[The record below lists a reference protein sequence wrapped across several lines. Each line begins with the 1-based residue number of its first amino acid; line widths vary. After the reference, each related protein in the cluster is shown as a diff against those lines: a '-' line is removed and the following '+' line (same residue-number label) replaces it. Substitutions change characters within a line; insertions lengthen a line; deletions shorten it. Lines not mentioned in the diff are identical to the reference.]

1 MKNYSK
7 ITPEGTKDYL
17 AQESRAIRCAE
28 KRLSSVFKSKGYE
41 KVMTPTIEFFDVFNR
56 ESSGYNPEDL
66 YSLTDSYGRL
76 LVLRPDS
83 TLPIARLV
91 STRFQNACLPL
102 RLYYNQNVFVRQKN
116 LTGRSDEATQS
127 GIELMGAYGL
137 RADLEVITTAVEAIE
152 SCTSADFKLEIG
164 HAGFFKEL
172 CKKLN
177 VSDDVVSEIYDC
189 VESRNFVSLNNIL
202 DKIGKNDI
210 TDCIRNLPRFFGG
223 LEIIEKA
230 KTIDLGDEGQKS
242 LDYLKELYVL
252 LVDAGLSDKIVI
264 DLSLVN
270 RTNYYTGIIF
280 KFYTRGVGF
289 PIAAGGRYDNLM
301 GEFGAPKG
309 AVGCALG
316 INRIMQVY
324 SAQIS
329 EVPSTLVF
337 AEKNA
342 DGLAYD
348 TAYNLR
354 VNGCLTEMYIG
365 GGSFKDAEEY
375 AKQTNNTCILRV
387 YPDGKL
393 TVYDYERNDTIETTV
408 NEFLGY
414 SEGFS
419 MPEPTPQDMGFRRL

>member
-17 AQESRAIRCAE
+17 ALESRAIRCAE

-91 STRFQNACLPL
+91 STRFQNARLPL
-102 RLYYNQNVFVRQKN
+102 RLYYNQNVFLRQKN
-116 LTGRSDEATQS
+116 LTGRSDEAVQS
-127 GIELMGAYGL
+127 GIELMGISGL

-177 VSDDVVSEIYDC
+177 VSDETIGEIYDC

-202 DKIGKNDI
+202 DKIGKNSI
-210 TDCIRNLPRFFGG
+210 TDSIRNLPRFFGG
-223 LEIIEKA
+223 LEVIEKA
-230 KTIDLGDEGQKS
+230 KEIGLGNEGEKA
-242 LDYLKELYVL
+242 LNYLKELYEL
-252 LVDAGLSDKIVI
+252 LCDAGLSQKIVI

-280 KFYTRGVGF
+280 KGYLQGSGISVVS
-289 PIAAGGRYDNLM
+289 GGRYDCL
-301 GEFGAPKG
+301 GAEFG
-309 AVGCALG
+309 
-316 INRIMQVY
+316 RDM
-324 SAQIS
+324 
-329 EVPSTLVF
+329 PSTGFGIETGALASVMLSRNELDNEKMPEIIVF
-337 AEKNA
+337 GENENIVKALEYSKKLRA
-342 DGLAYD
+342 DGTYCENSAFETL
-348 TAYNLR
+348 
-354 VNGCLTEMYIG
+354 
-365 GGSFKDAEEY
+365 EETKAY
-375 AKQTNNTCILRV
+375 AKSKGIKNICIVGAESVREE
-387 YPDGKL
+387 
-393 TVYDYERNDTIETTV
+393 TV
-408 NEFLGY
+408 
-414 SEGFS
+414 
-419 MPEPTPQDMGFRRL
+419 

>member
-17 AQESRAIRCAE
+17 ALESRAIRCAE

-91 STRFQNACLPL
+91 STRFQNARLPL
-102 RLYYNQNVFVRQKN
+102 RLYYNQNVFLRQKN
-116 LTGRSDEATQS
+116 LTGRSDEAVQS
-127 GIELMGAYGL
+127 GIELMGISGL

-177 VSDDVVSEIYDC
+177 VSDETVSEIYEC

-202 DKIGKNDI
+202 DKIGKNEI
-210 TDCIRNLPRFFGG
+210 TECIRNLPRFFGG

-230 KTIDLGDEGQKS
+230 KQIDLGDEGQKS
-242 LDYLKELYVL
+242 LDYLKELYML
-252 LVDAGLSDKIVI
+252 LCKAGLQNKIVI

-280 KFYTRGVGF
+280 KGYLQGSGVSVVS
-289 PIAAGGRYDNLM
+289 GGRYDSL
-301 GEFGAPKG
+301 GAEFGRDMQSTGFGIETG
-309 AVGCALG
+309 ALASVMLSRNELDNEKLPEVIVFGEKDYITDA
-316 INRIMQVY
+316 IDY
-324 SAQIS
+324 SRK
-329 EVPSTLVF
+329 LR
-337 AEKNA
+337 A
-342 DGLAYD
+342 DGTYCENS
-348 TAYNLR
+348 TFE
-354 VNGCLTEMYIG
+354 TIEET
-365 GGSFKDAEEY
+365 KEY
-375 AKQTNNTCILRV
+375 AKLKNISKICVVTA
-387 YPDGKL
+387 DGVREE
-393 TVYDYERNDTIETTV
+393 TV
-408 NEFLGY
+408 
-414 SEGFS
+414 
-419 MPEPTPQDMGFRRL
+419 

>member
-1 MKNYSK
+1 MKNYAK

-17 AQESRAIRCAE
+17 ALESRAIRCAE

-91 STRFQNACLPL
+91 STRFQNARLPL

-127 GIELMGAYGL
+127 GIELMGASGI

-152 SCTSADFKLEIG
+152 NCTSADFKLEIG

-177 VSDDVVSEIYDC
+177 VSDEVVSEIYDC

-202 DKIGKNDI
+202 DKIGNNNV
-210 TDCIRNLPRFFGG
+210 TECLRNIPRYFGG
-223 LEIIEKA
+223 VEIIEKA
-230 KTIDLGDEGQKS
+230 KEIDLGAEGQKS
-242 LDYLKELYVL
+242 LDYLKELYIL
-252 LVDAGLSDKIVI
+252 LCDAGLSDKVVI

-280 KFYTRGVGF
+280 KGYLQGSGISVVS
-289 PIAAGGRYDNLM
+289 GGRYDCL
-301 GEFGAPKG
+301 GAEFGRDMPSTGFGIETG
-309 AVGCALG
+309 ALATVMLSRNELDEEKTPEVIVFSEKELIVKALAYAKKLRADGAYCENSAFETLEETKAYAKSKG
-316 INRIMQVY
+316 INKICVVT
-324 SAQIS
+324 
-329 EVPSTLVF
+329 E
-337 AEKNA
+337 
-342 DGLAYD
+342 DGV
-348 TAYNLR
+348 R
-354 VNGCLTEMYIG
+354 
-365 GGSFKDAEEY
+365 EE
-375 AKQTNNTCILRV
+375 IV
-387 YPDGKL
+387 
-393 TVYDYERNDTIETTV
+393 
-408 NEFLGY
+408 
-414 SEGFS
+414 
-419 MPEPTPQDMGFRRL
+419 

>member
-17 AQESRAIRCAE
+17 AMESRAIRCAE

-91 STRFQNACLPL
+91 STRFQNARLPL

-116 LTGRSDEATQS
+116 LTGRNDEATQS
-127 GIELMGAYGL
+127 GIELMGAFGI

-177 VSDDVVSEIYDC
+177 VSDEVVSSIYDC
-189 VESRNFVSLNNIL
+189 VESRNFVTLNNIL
-202 DKIGKNDI
+202 DKIGKNDV

-223 LEIIEKA
+223 AEVIEKA
-230 KTIDLGDEGQKS
+230 KQIDLGEEGQKS
-242 LDYLKELYVL
+242 LDYLKELYIL
-252 LVDAGLSDKIVI
+252 LCEAGLEDKIVI

-280 KFYTRGVGF
+280 KGYLQGSGISVVS
-289 PIAAGGRYDNLM
+289 GGRFDSL
-301 GEFGAPKG
+301 GAEFGRDMPSTG
-309 AVGCALG
+309 FGIETGALG
-316 INRIMQVY
+316 SVMFSRNELDEEKVPENIVFGEKEFVGKALQY
-324 SAQIS
+324 S
-329 EVPSTLVF
+329 
-337 AEKNA
+337 K
-342 DGLAYD
+342 
-348 TAYNLR
+348 NLR
-354 VNGCLTEMYIG
+354 
-365 GGSFKDAEEY
+365 AEGVYCENSTFETYEETKEY
-375 AKQTNNTCILRV
+375 AISKGIKKICII
-387 YPDGKL
+387 GE
-393 TVYDYERNDTIETTV
+393 TVREEMI
-408 NEFLGY
+408 
-414 SEGFS
+414 
-419 MPEPTPQDMGFRRL
+419 

>member
-28 KRLSSVFKSKGYE
+28 KRLSAVFKSKGYE

-91 STRFQNACLPL
+91 STRFQNARLPL

-116 LTGRSDEATQS
+116 LTGRNDEATQS
-127 GIELMGAYGL
+127 GIELLGAYGL

-152 SCTSADFKLEIG
+152 NCTSADFKLEIG

-189 VESRNFVSLNNIL
+189 VETRNFVSLNNIL
-202 DKIGKNDI
+202 DRIGKSDV

-223 LEIIEKA
+223 VEVIEKA
-230 KTIDLGDEGQKS
+230 KEIDLGEDGQNS
-242 LDYLKELYVL
+242 LDYLKELYIL
-252 LVDAGLSDKIVI
+252 LGEAGLSDKIVI

-280 KFYTRGVGF
+280 KGYLQGSGVSVVS
-289 PIAAGGRYDNLM
+289 GGRYDSL
-301 GEFGAPKG
+301 GAEFGRDMPSTG
-309 AVGCALG
+309 FG
-316 INRIMQVY
+316 IETGDLATVMLSRNEIDEEKIPEIIVFGEKEYIMQAIEYSKQLRQQGVY
-324 SAQIS
+324 C
-329 EVPSTLVF
+329 ENSTFETL
-337 AEKNA
+337 AETK
-342 DGLAYD
+342 
-348 TAYNLR
+348 
-354 VNGCLTEMYIG
+354 
-365 GGSFKDAEEY
+365 EY
-375 AKQTNNTCILRV
+375 ALSKGIKKVCVVGKTVGEEIL
-387 YPDGKL
+387 
-393 TVYDYERNDTIETTV
+393 
-408 NEFLGY
+408 
-414 SEGFS
+414 
-419 MPEPTPQDMGFRRL
+419 

>member
-17 AQESRAIRCAE
+17 AFESRAIRCAE

-91 STRFQNACLPL
+91 STRFQNARLPL

-127 GIELMGAYGL
+127 GIELMGASGI

-177 VSDDVVSEIYDC
+177 VSDEVVSEIYDC

-210 TDCIRNLPRFFGG
+210 TESVRNLPRFFGG
-223 LEIIEKA
+223 IEIIEKA
-230 KTIDLGDEGQKS
+230 KQIDLGDEGQKS
-242 LDYLKELYVL
+242 LDYLKELYML
-252 LVDAGLSDKIVI
+252 LCEAGLSDKIVI

-280 KFYTRGVGF
+280 KGYLQGSGISVVS
-289 PIAAGGRYDNLM
+289 GGRYDCL
-301 GEFGAPKG
+301 GAEFG
-309 AVGCALG
+309 
-316 INRIMQVY
+316 RDM
-324 SAQIS
+324 
-329 EVPSTLVF
+329 PSTGFGIETGALASVMLSRDELDEEKTPDVIVF
-337 AEKNA
+337 SEKDLIVKA
-342 DGLAYD
+342 LAYSK
-348 TAYNLR
+348 NLR
-354 VNGCLTEMYIG
+354 YYGTYCENSTFETLEET
-365 GGSFKDAEEY
+365 KEY
-375 AKQTNNTCILRV
+375 AKTKGIKKICVVTENGVREE
-387 YPDGKL
+387 
-393 TVYDYERNDTIETTV
+393 TV
-408 NEFLGY
+408 
-414 SEGFS
+414 
-419 MPEPTPQDMGFRRL
+419 

>member
-56 ESSGYNPEDL
+56 DSSGYNPEDL

-91 STRFQNACLPL
+91 STRFQNARLPL

-137 RADLEVITTAVEAIE
+137 RADLEVITTAIEAIE
-152 SCTSADFKLEIG
+152 NCTSADFKLEIG

-177 VSDDVVSEIYDC
+177 VTDDVISEIYDC

-202 DKIGKNDI
+202 DRIGNSEVA
-210 TDCIRNLPRFFGG
+210 DCIRNLPRFFGG

-230 KTIDLGDEGQKS
+230 KSIDLGEDGQMS
-242 LDYLKELYVL
+242 LDYLKELYML
-252 LVDAGLSDKIVI
+252 LCDAGLENKIVI

-280 KFYTRGVGF
+280 KGYLQGSGVSVVS
-289 PIAAGGRYDNLM
+289 GGRYDCL
-301 GEFGAPKG
+301 GAEFG
-309 AVGCALG
+309 
-316 INRIMQVY
+316 RDM
-324 SAQIS
+324 
-329 EVPSTLVF
+329 PSTGFGIETGALASVMLSRNELDEEKLPEVIVF
-337 AEKNA
+337 GEQDYIVKALEYSK
-342 DGLAYD
+342 
-348 TAYNLR
+348 NLR
-354 VNGCLTEMYIG
+354 ANDVYCENSTFETLTET
-365 GGSFKDAEEY
+365 KEY
-375 AKQTNNTCILRV
+375 ALSKGIKKVCVVGETVREEIL
-387 YPDGKL
+387 
-393 TVYDYERNDTIETTV
+393 
-408 NEFLGY
+408 
-414 SEGFS
+414 
-419 MPEPTPQDMGFRRL
+419 

>member
-17 AQESRAIRCAE
+17 AMESRAIRCAE
-28 KRLSSVFKSKGYE
+28 KRLSAVFKSKGYE

-91 STRFQNACLPL
+91 STRFQKASLPL

-116 LTGRSDEATQS
+116 LTGRNDEATQS

-152 SCTSADFKLEIG
+152 NCTSADFKLEIG

-177 VSDDVVSEIYDC
+177 VTDDVISEIYDC

-202 DKIGKNDI
+202 DKIGKSDV

-223 LEIIEKA
+223 LEVIENA
-230 KTIDLGDEGQKS
+230 KRIDLGDEGQKS
-242 LDYLKELYVL
+242 LDYLKELYIL
-252 LVDAGLSDKIVI
+252 LSKAGLSDRIVI

-280 KFYTRGVGF
+280 KGYLQGSGVSVVS
-289 PIAAGGRYDNLM
+289 GGRYDSL
-301 GEFGAPKG
+301 GAEFGREMPSTG
-309 AVGCALG
+309 FG
-316 INRIMQVY
+316 IETGDLATVMLSRNEIDEEKIPEIIVFGEKDYIMQAIEY
-324 SAQIS
+324 SKQLRQQGAYC
-329 EVPSTLVF
+329 ENSTF
-337 AEKNA
+337 ETIAETK
-342 DGLAYD
+342 
-348 TAYNLR
+348 
-354 VNGCLTEMYIG
+354 
-365 GGSFKDAEEY
+365 EY
-375 AKQTNNTCILRV
+375 ALAKGIQKVCIVDCNGVR
-387 YPDGKL
+387 
-393 TVYDYERNDTIETTV
+393 EENI
-408 NEFLGY
+408 
-414 SEGFS
+414 
-419 MPEPTPQDMGFRRL
+419 

>member
-177 VSDDVVSEIYDC
+177 VIDDVVSEIYDC

-230 KTIDLGDEGQKS
+230 KSIDLGEEGEKS
-242 LDYLKELYVL
+242 LDYLKELYML
-252 LVDAGLSDKIVI
+252 LEDAGLSDKIVI

-280 KFYTRGVGF
+280 KGYLQGSGVSVVS
-289 PIAAGGRYDNLM
+289 GGRYDSL
-301 GEFGAPKG
+301 GAEFG
-309 AVGCALG
+309 
-316 INRIMQVY
+316 RDM
-324 SAQIS
+324 
-329 EVPSTLVF
+329 PSTGFGIETGALASVMLSRNELDE
-337 AEKNA
+337 EKLPEIIVYGEQEYIIKA
-342 DGLAYD
+342 LEYSK
-348 TAYNLR
+348 NLR
-354 VNGCLTEMYIG
+354 ANGVYCENSTFETLEAT
-365 GGSFKDAEEY
+365 KEY
-375 AKQTNNTCILRV
+375 ALSKGIKKVCVVSETVREEIL
-387 YPDGKL
+387 
-393 TVYDYERNDTIETTV
+393 
-408 NEFLGY
+408 
-414 SEGFS
+414 
-419 MPEPTPQDMGFRRL
+419 

>member
-56 ESSGYNPEDL
+56 DSSGYNPEDL

-91 STRFQNACLPL
+91 STRFQNARLPL

-137 RADLEVITTAVEAIE
+137 RADLEVITTAIEAIE
-152 SCTSADFKLEIG
+152 NCTSADFKLEIG

-177 VSDDVVSEIYDC
+177 VTDDIISEIYDC

-202 DKIGKNDI
+202 DRIGNSEV

-230 KTIDLGDEGQKS
+230 KSIDLGEDGQIS
-242 LDYLKELYVL
+242 LDYLKELYML
-252 LVDAGLSDKIVI
+252 LCDAGLENKIVI

-280 KFYTRGVGF
+280 KGYLQGSGVSVVS
-289 PIAAGGRYDNLM
+289 GGRYDCL
-301 GEFGAPKG
+301 GAEFG
-309 AVGCALG
+309 
-316 INRIMQVY
+316 RDM
-324 SAQIS
+324 
-329 EVPSTLVF
+329 PSTGFGIETGALASVMLSRNELDEEKIPEVIVF
-337 AEKNA
+337 GEQDYIVKALEYSK
-342 DGLAYD
+342 
-348 TAYNLR
+348 NLR
-354 VNGCLTEMYIG
+354 ANDVYCENSTFETLTET
-365 GGSFKDAEEY
+365 KEY
-375 AKQTNNTCILRV
+375 ALSKGIKKVCVVGETVREEIL
-387 YPDGKL
+387 
-393 TVYDYERNDTIETTV
+393 
-408 NEFLGY
+408 
-414 SEGFS
+414 
-419 MPEPTPQDMGFRRL
+419 

>member
-1 MKNYSK
+1 MKNYAK

-17 AQESRAIRCAE
+17 ANESRAIRCAE

-91 STRFQNACLPL
+91 STRFQNARLPL

-116 LTGRSDEATQS
+116 LTGRSDEAVQS
-127 GIELMGAYGL
+127 GIELMGISGL

-152 SCTSADFKLEIG
+152 NCTSADFKLEIG

-177 VSDDVVSEIYDC
+177 VTDETISEIYDC

-202 DKIGKNDI
+202 DKIGKNPI
-210 TDCIRNLPRFFGG
+210 TDSIRNLPRFFGG
-223 LEIIEKA
+223 LEVIEKA
-230 KTIDLGDEGQKS
+230 KEIGLGNDGENA
-242 LDYLKELYVL
+242 LNYLKELYEL
-252 LVDAGLSDKIVI
+252 LCDAGLSQKIVI

-280 KFYTRGVGF
+280 KGYLQGSGISVVS
-289 PIAAGGRYDNLM
+289 GGRYDCL
-301 GEFGAPKG
+301 GAEFG
-309 AVGCALG
+309 
-316 INRIMQVY
+316 RDM
-324 SAQIS
+324 
-329 EVPSTLVF
+329 PSTGFGIETGALASVMLSRNELDNEKMPEIIVF
-337 AEKNA
+337 GENENIVKALEYSKK
-342 DGLAYD
+342 
-348 TAYNLR
+348 LR
-354 VNGCLTEMYIG
+354 KAGTYCENSAFETLEET
-365 GGSFKDAEEY
+365 KEY
-375 AKQTNNTCILRV
+375 AKSKGIKKICIVGAESVREE
-387 YPDGKL
+387 
-393 TVYDYERNDTIETTV
+393 TV
-408 NEFLGY
+408 
-414 SEGFS
+414 
-419 MPEPTPQDMGFRRL
+419 